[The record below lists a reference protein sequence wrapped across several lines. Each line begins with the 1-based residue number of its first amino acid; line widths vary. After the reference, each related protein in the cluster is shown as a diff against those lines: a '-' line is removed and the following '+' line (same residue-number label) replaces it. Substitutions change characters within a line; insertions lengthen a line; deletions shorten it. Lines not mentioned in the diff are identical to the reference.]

1 MKKVLVCGAGG
12 FIGVHLVRDLK
23 KRGFYVIGADL
34 RYPEFSITEADEY
47 HIVDLRNQQSVEKLI
62 TNDIYEIYQ
71 LAADM
76 GGAGYIFTG
85 DNDADIMYNSSIIN
99 LNILNE
105 MVKKNIDRVFYTS
118 SACMYPEHN
127 QTNSDNPLLS
137 EESAYPANPDS
148 EYGWEKLFSERLY
161 LSFAKNYKLRVRI
174 ARLHNVF
181 GPESSWT
188 GGKEKSPAAICR
200 KVAETTTGEIEVWGP
215 GTQTRSYLYID
226 ECITGIRK
234 IVDSEYS
241 YPLNLGSERMISI
254 NNLALLVSRLTNKSI
269 TIKNIPGPIGVAGR
283 TSHNKLI
290 KEVLNWA
297 PEDNLEAGLL
307 NTYKWILEQI
317 NKDVNE
323 VLR

>member
-12 FIGVHLVRDLK
+12 FIGVHLVNSLK
-23 KRGFYVIGADL
+23 NQGYYVIGADL
-34 RYPEFSITEADEY
+34 RYPEFSHTTADEF
-47 HIVDLRNQQSVEKLI
+47 HIVDLRNQDQVSKLI
-62 TNDIYEIYQ
+62 TTDLYEIYQ

-85 DNDADIMYNSSIIN
+85 DNDANIMYNSSIIN
-99 LNILNE
+99 LNILRE
-105 MVKKNIDRVFYTS
+105 MVEKKINRIFYSS

-127 QTNSDNPLLS
+127 QTDPSNPLLS

-148 EYGWEKLFSERLY
+148 EYGWEKLFSERLF
-161 LSFAKNYKLRVRI
+161 LSFAKNYGIRVRI
-174 ARLHNVF
+174 ARFHNVF

-200 KVAETTTGEIEVWGP
+200 KIAETETGEIEVWGP

-226 ECITGIRK
+226 ECIVGIKK
-234 IVDSEYS
+234 IVDGEYE

-254 NNLALLVSRLTNKSI
+254 NELAMLVGRLTNKNI
-269 TIKNIPGPIGVAGR
+269 RIKNVPGPVGVNGR

-290 KEVLNWA
+290 KETLNWS
-297 PEDNLEAGLL
+297 PPDNLEDGLL
-307 NTYKWILEQI
+307 KTYKWILEQI
-317 NKDVNE
+317 ENT
-323 VLR
+323 

>member
-12 FIGVHLVRDLK
+12 FIGAHLVNSLK
-23 KRGFYVIGADL
+23 NQGYYVIGADL
-34 RYPEFSITEADEY
+34 RYPEFSHTAADEFR
-47 HIVDLRNQQSVEKLI
+47 IVDLRNQDQVSKLI
-62 TNDIYEIYQ
+62 TTDLYEIYQ

-85 DNDADIMYNSSIIN
+85 DNDANIMYNSSIIN
-99 LNILNE
+99 LNILRE
-105 MVKKNIDRVFYTS
+105 MVEKKINRIFYSS

-127 QTNSDNPLLS
+127 QIDPSNPLLS

-148 EYGWEKLFSERLY
+148 EYGWEKLFSERLF
-161 LSFAKNYKLRVRI
+161 LSFAKNYGIRVRI
-174 ARLHNVF
+174 ARFHNVF

-200 KVAETTTGEIEVWGP
+200 KIAETETGEIEVWGP

-226 ECITGIRK
+226 ECIVGIKK
-234 IVDSEYS
+234 IVDGEYE

-254 NNLALLVSRLTNKSI
+254 NELAMLVGRLTNKNI
-269 TIKNIPGPIGVAGR
+269 RIKNVTGPIGVNGR

-290 KEVLNWA
+290 KEKLNWF
-297 PEDNLEAGLL
+297 PPDNLEDGLL
-307 NTYKWILEQI
+307 KTYKWILEQME
-317 NKDVNE
+317 NTQ
-323 VLR
+323 

>member
-12 FIGVHLVRDLK
+12 FIGVHLVNSLK
-23 KRGFYVIGADL
+23 NQGYYVIGADL
-34 RYPEFSITEADEY
+34 RHPEFSLTTADEF
-47 HIVDLRNQQSVEKLI
+47 HIVDLRNQDQVSKLI
-62 TNDIYEIYQ
+62 TTDLYEIYQ

-85 DNDADIMYNSSIIN
+85 DNDANIMYNSSIIN
-99 LNILNE
+99 LNILRE
-105 MVKKNIDRVFYTS
+105 MVEKKINRIFYSS

-127 QTNSDNPLLS
+127 QTDPSNPLLS

-148 EYGWEKLFSERLY
+148 EYGWEKLFSERLF
-161 LSFAKNYKLRVRI
+161 LSFAKNYGIRVRI
-174 ARLHNVF
+174 ARFHNVF

-200 KVAETTTGEIEVWGP
+200 KIAETETGEIEVWGP

-226 ECITGIRK
+226 ECIVGIKK
-234 IVDSEYS
+234 IVDGEYE

-254 NNLALLVSRLTNKSI
+254 NELAMLVGRLTNKNI
-269 TIKNIPGPIGVAGR
+269 RIKNVPGPVGVNGR

-290 KEVLNWA
+290 KETLNWS
-297 PEDNLEAGLL
+297 PPDNLEDGLL
-307 NTYKWILEQI
+307 KTYKWILEQI
-317 NKDVNE
+317 ENT
-323 VLR
+323 

>member
-12 FIGVHLVRDLK
+12 FIGVHLVNSLK
-23 KRGFYVIGADL
+23 NQGYYVIGADL
-34 RYPEFSITEADEY
+34 RYPEFSHTTADEF
-47 HIVDLRNQQSVEKLI
+47 HIVDLRNQDQVSKLI
-62 TNDIYEIYQ
+62 TTDLYEIYQ

-85 DNDADIMYNSSIIN
+85 DNDANIMYNSSIIN
-99 LNILNE
+99 LNILRE
-105 MVKKNIDRVFYTS
+105 MVEKKINRIFYSS

-127 QTNSDNPLLS
+127 QTDPSNPLLS

-148 EYGWEKLFSERLY
+148 EYGWEKLFSERLF
-161 LSFAKNYKLRVRI
+161 LSFAKNYGIRVRI
-174 ARLHNVF
+174 ARFHNVF

-200 KVAETTTGEIEVWGP
+200 KIAETETGEIEVWGP

-226 ECITGIRK
+226 ECIVGIKK
-234 IVDSEYS
+234 IVDGEYE

-254 NNLALLVSRLTNKSI
+254 NELAMLVGRLTNKNI
-269 TIKNIPGPIGVAGR
+269 RIKNVPGPIGVNGR

-290 KEVLNWA
+290 KETLNWS
-297 PEDNLEAGLL
+297 PPDNLEDGLL
-307 NTYKWILEQI
+307 KTYKWILEQI
-317 NKDVNE
+317 ENT
-323 VLR
+323 

>member
-12 FIGVHLVRDLK
+12 FIGVHLVNNLK
-23 KRGFYVIGADL
+23 SRGFYVVGADL
-34 RYPEFSITEADEY
+34 RYPEFSKTNADEY
-47 HIVDLRNQQSVEKLI
+47 YIVDLRNQEQVSKLI
-62 TNDIYEIYQ
+62 TEDTYEIYQ

-105 MVKKNIDRVFYTS
+105 MLKKGIKRVFYSS

-127 QTNSDNPLLS
+127 QTDADNPLLS
-137 EESAYPANPDS
+137 EDSAYPANPDS

-161 LSFAKNYKLRVRI
+161 LAYAKNHGLRVRI

-200 KVAETTTGEIEVWGP
+200 KIAETETGEIEVWGP

-226 ECITGIRK
+226 ECIVGIKK
-234 IVDSEYS
+234 IVDGEYE

-254 NNLALLVSRLTNKSI
+254 NELAMLVGRLTNKNI
-269 TIKNIPGPIGVAGR
+269 KIKNVKGPIGVAGR
-283 TSHNKLI
+283 KSHNKLI
-290 KEVLNWA
+290 KEQLNWE
-297 PEDNLEAGLL
+297 PQDNLELGLL
-307 NTYKWILEQI
+307 NTYKWILDQI
-317 NKDVNE
+317 GVGIK
-323 VLR
+323 

>member
-12 FIGVHLVRDLK
+12 FIGVHLVNSLK
-23 KRGFYVIGADL
+23 NQGYYVIGADL
-34 RYPEFSITEADEY
+34 RYPEFSHTNADEF
-47 HIVDLRNQQSVEKLI
+47 HIVDLRNQEQVSNLI
-62 TNDIYEIYQ
+62 TKDLYEIYQ

-85 DNDADIMYNSSIIN
+85 DNDANIMYNSSIIN
-99 LNILNE
+99 LNILRE
-105 MVKKNIDRVFYTS
+105 MVEKGINRIFYSS

-127 QTNSDNPLLS
+127 QIDPNNPLLS

-148 EYGWEKLFSERLY
+148 EYGWEKLFSERLF
-161 LSFAKNYKLRVRI
+161 LSFAKNYGIRVRI
-174 ARLHNVF
+174 ARFHNVF

-200 KVAETTTGEIEVWGP
+200 KIAETTTGEIEVWGP

-226 ECITGIRK
+226 ECIVGIKK
-234 IVDSEYS
+234 IVDGEYE

-254 NNLALLVSRLTNKSI
+254 NELAMLVGRLTNKNI
-269 TIKNIPGPIGVAGR
+269 KIKNVTGPIGVNGR

-290 KEVLNWA
+290 KEKLNWS
-297 PEDNLEAGLL
+297 PPDNLEDGLL
-307 NTYKWILEQI
+307 KTYKWILEQVEK
-317 NKDVNE
+317 NNE
-323 VLR
+323 ILC

>member
-12 FIGVHLVRDLK
+12 FIGVHLVNSLK
-23 KRGFYVIGADL
+23 NQGYYVIGADL
-34 RYPEFSITEADEY
+34 RYPEFSHTTADEF
-47 HIVDLRNQQSVEKLI
+47 HIVDLRNQDQVSELI
-62 TNDIYEIYQ
+62 TTDLYEIYQ

-85 DNDADIMYNSSIIN
+85 NNDANIMYNSSIIN
-99 LNILNE
+99 LNILRE
-105 MVKKNIDRVFYTS
+105 MVEKKINRIFYSS

-127 QTNSDNPLLS
+127 QTDPSNPLLS

-148 EYGWEKLFSERLY
+148 EYGWEKLFSERLF
-161 LSFAKNYKLRVRI
+161 LSFAKNYGIRVRI
-174 ARLHNVF
+174 ARFHNVF

-200 KVAETTTGEIEVWGP
+200 KIVETETGEIEVWGP

-226 ECITGIRK
+226 ECIVGIKK
-234 IVDSEYS
+234 IVDGEYE

-254 NNLALLVSRLTNKSI
+254 NELAMLVGRLTNKNI
-269 TIKNIPGPIGVAGR
+269 KIKNVTGPIGVNGR

-290 KEVLNWA
+290 KETLNWS
-297 PEDNLEAGLL
+297 PPDNLEDGLL
-307 NTYKWILEQI
+307 KTYKWILEQI
-317 NKDVNE
+317 ENTQ
-323 VLR
+323 